1 MISVCI
7 PTLNAPNNLLF
18 PTGEMFEVIYSSVA
32 GVGAARKDLME
43 RSRGQLVIMIDD
55 DITPSQQLI
64 QQLTKLPVGYF
75 AMAVVDG
82 HVSTRVFAIH
92 RCDYR
97 KTDGF
102 DETIKYV
109 FEDGAF
115 YSEALS
121 RGLKFYAVT
130 PTLFAHKNHVN
141 RCGDYRWLK
150 SWFEHSKMLV
160 KYKHT
165 CYPGLVGF
173 FGLRSVLKQPQV
185 FFVKFFGV
193 IYWIIKGVN

>member
-1 MISVCI
+1 MISICV
-7 PTLNAPNNLLF
+7 PSLSGKASFNYGVGYQVVT
-18 PTGEMFEVIYSSVA
+18 SSVI
-32 GVGAARKDLME
+32 GVGAARRDLME
-43 RSRGQLVIMIDD
+43 KSKGQLIIMMDD
-55 DITPSQQLI
+55 DVTPSQALI
-64 QQLTKLPVGYF
+64 HRLVNLPVGYF
-75 AMAVVDG
+75 AMALVDG

-92 RCDYR
+92 RSDYNR
-97 KTDGF
+97 TRGF
-102 DETIKYV
+102 DASIKYV

-115 YSEALS
+115 YNEALS
-121 RGLKFYAVT
+121 RGLKFYAVS

-141 RCGDYRWLK
+141 RCGDRRWLK

-160 KYKHT
+160 KYNHT

-173 FGLRSVLKQPQV
+173 FGLRSAFREPQV